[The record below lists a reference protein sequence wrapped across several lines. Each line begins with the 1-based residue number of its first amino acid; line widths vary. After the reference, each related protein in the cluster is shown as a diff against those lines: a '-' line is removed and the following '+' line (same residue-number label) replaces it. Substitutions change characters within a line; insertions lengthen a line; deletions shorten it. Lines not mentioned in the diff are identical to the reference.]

1 MYRAEV
7 LLIAL
12 WLGGASGL
20 GGCATPNLV
29 ATAGPPDSTIYVD
42 GRQAGAQGYAE
53 TDLRY
58 YGHVAVSARV
68 NPGPERDRDYLEE
81 RRLLAVPVP
90 YSRWLFPMDF
100 FLEALSYPFF
110 DPYNHEVNMAL
121 KPRTLLVPGVADPDA
136 EAIRVRAQQARLK
149 R

>member
-1 MYRAEV
+1 MYRAEAV
-7 LLIAL
+7 LIAL
-12 WLGGASGL
+12 WLGGAPGL
-20 GGCATPNLV
+20 GGCTTPSLV
-29 ATAGPPDSTIYVD
+29 VTAGPPDSTVYVD

-53 TDLRY
+53 LDIGY

-81 RRLLAVPVP
+81 RRLVPVPVP

-100 FLEALSYPFF
+100 FLEALSYPFL
-110 DPYNHEVNMAL
+110 DPYNHEVNLAL
-121 KPRTLLVPGVADPDA
+121 KSRTLLVPGVADPDA
-136 EAIRVRAQQARLK
+136 EAIRARAQQARLK